1 MAHPRAA
8 RKSLTQWQALVSQYE
23 ISGLSVSEFCTTHNI
38 GYVSF
43 CRWRK
48 RIQEASGYQ
57 NNRETEAFVNLADFE
72 MAKTAPSQGNWNI
85 TLNLGNGMQL
95 TLSQA

>member
-1 MAHPRAA
+1 MTHPRAA
-8 RKSLTQWQALVSQYE
+8 RKSLTEWQALVSQYE
-23 ISGLSVSEFCTTHNI
+23 SSGLSVSEFCTTHKI

-48 RIQEASGYQ
+48 RIQEASDDQG
-57 NNRETEAFVNLADFE
+57 NREAEAFVNLADFE
-72 MAKTAPSQGNWNI
+72 GAKSEASHGSWNI
-85 TLNLGNGMQL
+85 TLNLGNGIQL

>member
-23 ISGLSVSEFCTTHNI
+23 SSGLSVSEFCTTHNI

-48 RIQEASGYQ
+48 RIQEASDDQ
-57 NNRETEAFVNLADFE
+57 NNREAEAFVNLADFE
-72 MAKTAPSQGNWNI
+72 VAKSEPRQENWNI

-95 TLSQA
+95 ILSQA